1 MIFSK
6 CNAKIPNKGDLN
18 NIDLSL
24 LDNAYSLYQKSLKSM
39 DDYQIHAYLSSIFDI
54 ISSTNK
60 YFSNQKPWEL
70 EKDNTDRMHTIL
82 WVTCEI
88 LRVTSILLQ
97 PVIVDGS
104 NKLLDLLNV
113 DSKER
118 SFNNLNPSF
127 ALKSGLEIKEP
138 QIIFPKIDR

>member
-1 MIFSK
+1 
-6 CNAKIPNKGDLN
+6 
-18 NIDLSL
+18 
-24 LDNAYSLYQKSLKSM
+24 M
-39 DDYQIHAYLSSIFDI
+39 DDYQIHAYLNSIFDV
-54 ISSTNK
+54 ISLTNK

-70 EKDNTDRMHTIL
+70 EKDKTDRMHTVL

-138 QIIFPKIDR
+138 QIIFPKIDS

>member
-1 MIFSK
+1 
-6 CNAKIPNKGDLN
+6 
-18 NIDLSL
+18 
-24 LDNAYSLYQKSLKSM
+24 M
-39 DDYQIHAYLSSIFDI
+39 DDYQIHAYLNSIFDV
-54 ISSTNK
+54 ISLTNK

-70 EKDNTDRMHTIL
+70 EKDKTDRMHTVL

-97 PVIVDGS
+97 PVIVDSS
-104 NKLLDLLNV
+104 NKLLDFLNV

-118 SFNNLNPSF
+118 SFINLKPSF

-138 QIIFPKIDR
+138 QIIFPKIDS